1 MSKEVEEEHQTTA
14 HTDWRIWSMIENL
27 LAASVWTADLTS
39 LIFAVG
45 VAGMIFRSR
54 QLMKLPGTSKRLPVY
69 LLSCVVV
76 RVFAASLPSPGFFL
90 PLPH

>member
-39 LIFAVG
+39 LILAISC
-45 VAGMIFRSR
+45 AGMLFRSL
-54 QLMKLPGTSKRLPVY
+54 QFLKLPGTAKRLPIY
-69 LLSCVVV
+69 LLSCVLG
-76 RVFAASLPSPGFFL
+76 RVLVAGLPPFEFFPSLP
-90 PLPH
+90 H